1 MHYMLTDHF
10 FMLSKPGHPRKVC
23 TAKIVKR
30 YFITISGVRT
40 RSGRGETYIGQRA
53 NLYRFH
59 IVTYIASLRDL
70 YRFAR

>member
-30 YFITISGVRT
+30 YFITISGVVPVVKG
-40 RSGRGETYIGQRA
+40 GR
-53 NLYRFH
+53 NLYWSAGEP
-59 IVTYIASLRDL
+59 I
-70 YRFAR
+70 